1 MFSVCPYVCLSANKV
16 TLTKLQTDID
26 EIFCDEAIVNTC
38 SDFIHSCN
46 RFIPSV
52 VQTNQNTLSILAR
65 RLLSLYF
72 FSSGVSKTTKLATYR
87 SRDILLRE
95 NCNPRRR
102 LLSKDVGDRWK
113 YGYDNAY
120 EWVLQVGKRTVFSS
134 RMLFCRCNCC
144 CCRRRCCGRQNS
156 RKVISNRSQ
165 VRTDSSIFRRECRRA
180 ADRRIFGG
188 RGQQTVPRADG

>member
-72 FSSGVSKTTKLATYR
+72 FLAASVKPQNWLHTEVAISCFVKIAILDEDFFQKMSVTGENTAMTTPMNEY
-87 SRDILLRE
+87 
-95 NCNPRRR
+95 
-102 LLSKDVGDRWK
+102 
-113 YGYDNAY
+113 
-120 EWVLQVGKRTVFSS
+120 
-134 RMLFCRCNCC
+134 CR
-144 CCRRRCCGRQNS
+144 
-156 RKVISNRSQ
+156 
-165 VRTDSSIFRRECRRA
+165 
-180 ADRRIFGG
+180 
-188 RGQQTVPRADG
+188 